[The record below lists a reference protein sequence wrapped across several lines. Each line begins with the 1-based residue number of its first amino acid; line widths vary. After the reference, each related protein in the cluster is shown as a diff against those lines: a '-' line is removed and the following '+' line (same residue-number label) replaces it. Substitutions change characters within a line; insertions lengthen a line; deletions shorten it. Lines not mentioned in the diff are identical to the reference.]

1 MMRLDSD
8 GYEYDYDL
16 FDVEYFA
23 KMGEF
28 LAAMIVE
35 KNEKE
40 EVYLMGL
47 NLSKLT
53 RSGGQTID

>member
-1 MMRLDSD
+1 MRLDSD

-16 FDVEYFA
+16 FDMEYFA

-28 LAAMIVE
+28 LAALMVE
-35 KNEKE
+35 ETEDGEKT
-40 EVYLMGL
+40 LMGL

-53 RSGGQTID
+53 K

>member
-1 MMRLDSD
+1 MRLDSD

-16 FDVEYFA
+16 FDVEYFT

-28 LAAMIVE
+28 LVALVVE
-35 KNEKE
+35 ETDDGEKT
-40 EVYLMGL
+40 LMCL

-53 RSGGQTID
+53 K

>member
-1 MMRLDSD
+1 MMRWDSD

-16 FDVEYFA
+16 FDMEYFA

-28 LAAMIVE
+28 LMAMIVE
-35 KNEKE
+35 EDEKGQY
-40 EVYLMGL
+40 YLIGL

-53 RSGGQTID
+53 KL

>member
-1 MMRLDSD
+1 MVRTDSD
-8 GYEYDYDL
+8 GYKYDCDL
-16 FDVEYFA
+16 FDIEYFT

-35 KNEKE
+35 EDDKGEH
-40 EVYLMGL
+40 YLMGL

-53 RSGGQTID
+53 K

>member
-1 MMRLDSD
+1 MARTDSD
-8 GYEYDYDL
+8 GYKYDYDL
-16 FDVEYFA
+16 FDMEYFT

-35 KNEKE
+35 EDE
-40 EVYLMGL
+40 EGEHYLMGL

-53 RSGGQTID
+53 K

>member
-1 MMRLDSD
+1 MVRTDSD

-16 FDVEYFA
+16 FDVEYFT

-28 LAAMIVE
+28 LAALVI
-35 KNEKE
+35 E
-40 EVYLMGL
+40 ETEEGDKTLMGL

-53 RSGGQTID
+53 K

>member
-1 MMRLDSD
+1 MVRMDSD

-16 FDVEYFA
+16 FDVEYFT

-28 LAAMIVE
+28 LAALVVE
-35 KNEKE
+35 ETEDGEKT
-40 EVYLMGL
+40 LMGL

-53 RSGGQTID
+53 K

>member
-1 MMRLDSD
+1 MERLDSN

-16 FDVEYFA
+16 FDVEYFT

-28 LAAMIVE
+28 LAALVVE
-35 KNEKE
+35 ETEDGEKT
-40 EVYLMGL
+40 LIGL

-53 RSGGQTID
+53 K

>member
-1 MMRLDSD
+1 MMHLDSN

-16 FDVEYFA
+16 FDIEYFT

-28 LAAMIVE
+28 LAALVVE
-35 KNEKE
+35 ETEDGEKT
-40 EVYLMGL
+40 LIGL

-53 RSGGQTID
+53 K